1 MLGGWLVRLL
11 IAVLII
17 RALWGFFRGI
27 FRGAS
32 EPPRQRKTADAEG
45 RSLPLVRDPVCGTF
59 VQQSRALAVH
69 AGGRTHYFCSEK
81 CRDAFGKRQRTA

>member
-11 IAVLII
+11 IIVLVI
-17 RALWGFFRGI
+17 RALWSLFAGI
-27 FRGAS
+27 VSGAS
-32 EPPRQRKTADAEG
+32 KPRQRKTAGDDG

-81 CRDAFGKRQRTA
+81 CRDAFGERQRTA